1 MKHIF
6 DSFSKRIKE
15 KFNRILKKALDC
27 NMISKISEIPY
38 VRTIRG
44 LEEIPITSCDV
55 EQSIFA
61 SKLEKRYR
69 FTNLEKTTVTY
80 CNANYN
86 N

>member
-1 MKHIF
+1 MKHTF
-6 DSFSKRIKE
+6 DSFSKPIKE

-27 NMISKISEIPY
+27 NMISKISEISY
-38 VRTIRG
+38 GRTIRG
-44 LEEIPITSCDV
+44 LEETPIISCDI
-55 EQSIFA
+55 EQSISA
-61 SKLEKRYR
+61 SKLDKR

>member
-6 DSFSKRIKE
+6 DSFSKPIRE

-38 VRTIRG
+38 GRTIRG
-44 LEEIPITSCDV
+44 LEETPITSCDV
-55 EQSIFA
+55 EQSISA
-61 SKLEKRYR
+61 SKLDKRYR
-69 FTNLEKTTVTY
+69 FTNLEKTTATY
-80 CNANYN
+80 CNADYN